1 MTEKFMMKEEFM
13 TNLPGKPDI
22 ADALARL
29 DRITQ
34 KESLMTAVSR
44 LGTLD
49 AFGRGVSR
57 N

>member
-1 MTEKFMMKEEFM
+1 MMKEEFM